1 MTRARVKA
9 AHEENTHPDNRENV
23 TMTTTDNTGAQSSDR
38 TALIEESI
46 LPTRACQ
53 RPIGMLGYAWI
64 WVGIAVII
72 ATYSLGASGVAGG
85 FSLTTVILT
94 IFAANLAIGAFMI
107 LTADIGTEHGLS
119 FAVYLRAPF
128 GIHGTHL
135 PAVSRG
141 LVAAMWFGI
150 QTYLGALALN
160 GIGEYFL
167 GFSNWFVW
175 YLVFGLVQIGNTMLG
190 MKSVERLAAL
200 AAPAI
205 IAISVW
211 MYFSLEGLART
222 NGLNIWTFRAEGQM
236 SLLVLFIANMGFW
249 STLAIDIPNLTRFV
263 KTGTRQRGFFARNR
277 NIFAAQ
283 LLALP
288 VTQAMIAG
296 IGAVSFIATGNWNPV
311 EVIQGDA
318 QGMALVI
325 LLALVVLAQWST
337 NNSANLIPAALT
349 FINLAPRAITY
360 KTGVALAGVVGT
372 LCFPWEILGNL
383 FVFLGYYGAFLSA
396 IGGIMV
402 ADYYALRGRKLNVP
416 DLFNSN
422 GQYRYTGG
430 FNIAG
435 LLAWFIAGGLAAW
448 WSQYAFVIGFPAGF
462 IAYLLLMKAL
472 VLPNH
477 PQAELGRGNGDEFL
491 AASVG
496 KDWVHTGFG
505 AFARVDCD
513 AGHEL
518 PAREDL

>member
-1 MTRARVKA
+1 MTSIDTTRAR
-9 AHEENTHPDNRENV
+9 P
-23 TMTTTDNTGAQSSDR
+23 SDR

-46 LPTRACQ
+46 LPTRASQ

-64 WVGIAVII
+64 WIGIAVII
-72 ATYSLGASGVAGG
+72 ATYSLGAAGVGGG
-85 FSLTTVILT
+85 FTLGEVILT
-94 IFAANLAIGAFMI
+94 IFAANLAIGLFMI

-128 GIHGTHL
+128 GTHGTHL

-141 LVAAMWFGI
+141 IVAAMWFGI

-167 GFSNWFVW
+167 GFSSWMM
-175 YLVFGLVQIGNTMLG
+175 GI
-190 MKSVERLAAL
+190 KSVERLAAL

-205 IAISVW
+205 IAITVW
-211 MYFSLEGLART
+211 MYFALEGVAET
-222 NGLNIWTFRAEGQM
+222 KGLNIWTFRAEGQM

-263 KTGTRQRGFFARNR
+263 KTNTRERGFFARNR

-283 LLALP
+283 LIALP
-288 VTQAMIAG
+288 ATQAMIAG
-296 IGAVSFIATGNWNPV
+296 IGAISFIATGNWNPV

-318 QGMALVI
+318 QGLALIV

-349 FINLAPRAITY
+349 FINLAPRLITY

-372 LCFPWEILGNL
+372 LCFPWEILNNL

-402 ADYYALRGRKLNVP
+402 ADYYILRGRRLNVP
-416 DLFNSN
+416 ELFNPT
-422 GQYRYTGG
+422 GQYRYAGG

-435 LLAWFIAGGLAAW
+435 LGAWVIAGGLAAW
-448 WSQYAFVIGFPAGF
+448 WSQYAFIIGFPAGF
-462 IAYLLLMKAL
+462 VAYLVLMKAL
-472 VLPNH
+472 VLPGN
-477 PQAELGRGNGDEFL
+477 PQAELAAGAGDEFL

-496 KDWVHTGFG
+496 MDWVHTGEG
-505 AFARVDCD
+505 RFARVDCTT
-513 AGHEL
+513 AGRIEREEL
-518 PAREDL
+518 

>member
-1 MTRARVKA
+1 M
-9 AHEENTHPDNRENV
+9 
-23 TMTTTDNTGAQSSDR
+23 TMTVIENAGAHPSDR
-38 TALIEESI
+38 TSLIEESI
-46 LPTRACQ
+46 LPTRASQ

-72 ATYSLGASGVAGG
+72 ATYSLGATGITGG
-85 FSLTTVILT
+85 FSLLTVILT
-94 IFAANLAIGAFMI
+94 ILAANLAIGVFMI

-167 GFSNWFVW
+167 GFSNWFLW
-175 YLVFGLVQIGNTMLG
+175 YLLFGMVQVANTMLG
-190 MKSVERLAAL
+190 IKSVERLASL

-211 MYFSLEGLART
+211 MYFSLDGIAQAK
-222 NGLNIWTFRAEGQM
+222 GLNIWNFRAEGQM

-263 KTGTRQRGFFARNR
+263 RTRTRERGFFVRNR
-277 NIFAAQ
+277 NIFVAQ

-318 QGMALVI
+318 QGMTLVV

-349 FINLAPRAITY
+349 FINLAPRAIGY
-360 KTGVALAGVVGT
+360 KTGLALAGIVGT
-372 LCFPWEILGNL
+372 LCFPWEILNNL

-402 ADYYALRGRKLNVP
+402 ADYYVIRGRKVNVP
-416 DLFNSN
+416 ELFNPQ

-430 FNIAG
+430 VNVAG
-435 LLAWFIAGGLAAW
+435 MLAWIVAGGLAAW

-462 IAYLLLMKAL
+462 VVYLVLMKAI
-472 VLPNH
+472 VLPKH
-477 PQAELGRGNGDEFL
+477 PQAELTGRDGDAFL

-496 KDWVHTGFG
+496 KDWVHTGGGQFT
-505 AFARVDCD
+505 RIDCD
-513 AGHEL
+513 AAFGKSE
-518 PAREDL
+518 REDL